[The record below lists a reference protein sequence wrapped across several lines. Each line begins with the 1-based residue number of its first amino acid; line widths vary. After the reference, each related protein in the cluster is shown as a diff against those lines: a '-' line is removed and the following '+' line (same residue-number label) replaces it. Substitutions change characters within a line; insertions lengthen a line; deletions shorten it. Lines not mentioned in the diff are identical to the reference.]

1 MFDSISSSP
10 REQPMWN
17 LLVHLRLQF
26 QAILAWIFVWAFAL
40 ADGVFD
46 TRACVAFLA
55 LHLGLYGGVTA
66 YNSFY
71 DRDVGPVTGLRRPP
85 PAGVACLWGGL
96 GFIAAGAIASL
107 WVSATFAAIY
117 LCIALLGIGYSHPR
131 VRFKRHPLASL
142 GVVAIGQGALGYL
155 AGAAAAV
162 PRGLPPW
169 NLALVCG
176 GVAVVCFV
184 TGLYP
189 LTQVF
194 QIDED
199 RARGDH
205 TFAVRYGARAVFRTT
220 LVGFGLGALF
230 AVPAARRLLHPL
242 ELGLLLAA
250 LAFLALTIARWAG
263 RYDPRASI
271 ANHDRVFTVGIVT
284 SASFLLLVLRHVL
297 ERGR

>member
-1 MFDSISSSP
+1 
-10 REQPMWN
+10 MWN

-26 QAILAWIFVWAFAL
+26 QAVLAGIFVWGFAL

-46 TRACVAFLA
+46 ARAWVAFVA
-55 LHLGLYGGVTA
+55 LHVGLYGGVTA
-66 YNSFY
+66 YNAYY
-71 DRDVGPVTGLRRPP
+71 DQDVGPVTGLRRPP
-85 PAGVACLWGGL
+85 PAGAACRWGGL
-96 GFIAAGAIASL
+96 GFIAAGAVAAT
-107 WVSATFAAIY
+107 WVGNTFAVIY

-142 GVVAIGQGALGYL
+142 GVVAIGQGALGFL

-169 NLALVCG
+169 NVALASG
-176 GVAVVCFV
+176 GAAVLCFV

-205 TFAVRYGARAVFRTT
+205 TFAARYGARAVFRTA
-220 LVGFGLGALF
+220 LGCFGLGILW
-230 AVPAARRLLHPL
+230 VLPAARRLLHPL
-242 ELGLLLAA
+242 EVGLLIAALVCLGLS
-250 LAFLALTIARWAG
+250 IGRWAA
-263 RYDPRASI
+263 RYDPRARI
-271 ANHDRVFTVGIVT
+271 ANHDRVFAVGIVT